1 MCAVYDWDGRVKCPH
16 CNGTG
21 ELPTTAAHVGMMI
34 HVARQ
39 TAGMTQE
46 ALAIKVGRSR
56 AQIANIESG
65 RSSFDVKMLTT
76 FADALGVPAK
86 ELIP

>member
-1 MCAVYDWDGRVKCPH
+1 MRCPH

-21 ELPTTAAHVGMMI
+21 ELETTAAHVGVMI
-34 HVARQ
+34 LVARN
-39 TAGMTQE
+39 AACMTQDE
-46 ALAIKVGRSR
+46 LASNVGKSR
-56 AQIANIESG
+56 AQIANIEAG

-86 ELIP
+86 DLIP

>member
-1 MCAVYDWDGRVKCPH
+1 MKCPT

-21 ELPTTAAHVGMMI
+21 EIATTSAHVGLMI
-34 HVARQ
+34 CAARNQ
-39 TAGMTQE
+39 AKMTQE
-46 ALAIKVGRSR
+46 ELASKVGRSR
-56 AQIANIESG
+56 PQIANIEAG
-65 RSSFDVKMLTT
+65 RSSFDIKMLSM